1 MRMTFG
7 EAVKLVLSQFGI
19 GALWVQ
25 LGIWIGLVLVTL
37 MGFGSIFLSAWGLEW
52 ITATF
57 LVFYLIIVLGVI
69 YSPITWS
76 GISGAAVIAGQPGG
90 EPNLSLNDGITVLK
104 RWAPIALDK
113 MSLVLIF
120 WVPAWFLY
128 TILFSTKGYVQENMF
143 LFVFLPTLI
152 YFAKDEW
159 PTGKLVLRIA
169 GYLLIAI
176 AVYVVGAT
184 VFGTVERKVADPS
197 VQAMQEYHDQ
207 LKAEGLKLDARVT
220 DDLIALK
227 KTGKP
232 LTAEQKAVWEYLER
246 KRQAQSLRPTDLK
259 GKVEEFVGEANPA
272 DKSWWKQYWPLVG
285 GLVIGGI
292 ALAVYSRRRL
302 AGGSTAGTAHA
313 APAGAHAPAKKK
325 GWVGKILFILIAG
338 GLGYL
343 YVTERIGYS
352 KEQFVMIEH
361 LGDQQVCGLPN
372 NTWLTFR
379 VVNPVVVYAGR
390 PGERPSP
397 FTLTDSFR
405 MVRDLEESPKR
416 FAHPG
421 EVFLTNKW
429 GCTAWSFPLD
439 DQGGKVAIDKE
450 LTGNR
455 RSVLLHFESVAP
467 WRWHK

>member
-1 MRMTFG
+1 MTFG

-19 GALWVQ
+19 GVLWVQ
-25 LGIWIGLVLVTL
+25 LGIWLGLVLVVL

-128 TILFSTKGYVQENMF
+128 TVIFSTKGHVQENMF
-143 LFVFLPTLI
+143 LFVIIPTLI

-227 KTGKP
+227 KAGKP

-246 KRQAQSLRPTDLK
+246 KRMEQSLRPTDLK
-259 GKVEEFVGEANPA
+259 GKVEEFVGEAKPTQSA
-272 DKSWWKQYWPLVG
+272 WWKEHWLALTIAI
-285 GLVIGGI
+285 GLI

-313 APAGAHAPAKKK
+313 APAGAHAPAKK
-325 GWVGKILFILIAG
+325 GWFGKLVFVGIII

-343 YVTERIGYS
+343 YATERIGYS
-352 KEQFVMIEH
+352 KEQFVMVEH
-361 LGDQQVCGLPN
+361 LGDQQVCGLPAD
-372 NTWLTFR
+372 TFLTFR
-379 VVNPVVVYAGR
+379 VVNPVVVYAGK
-390 PGERPSP
+390 PGEKPSP
-397 FTLTDSFR
+397 YTLTNAFR

-421 EVFLTNKW
+421 EVFLTNAF
-429 GCTAWSFPLD
+429 GCTAWTFPLD
-439 DQGGKVAIDKE
+439 DQGGKVAINQE

-455 RSVLLHFESVAP
+455 RSVLLHFEWVAP

>member
-25 LGIWIGLVLVTL
+25 LGIWIGLLLVTL

-90 EPNLSLNDGITVLK
+90 EPNLSLKDGITVLK

-128 TILFSTKGYVQENMF
+128 TVLFSTKGHVQENMF
-143 LFVFLPTLI
+143 LFVIIPTLI

-169 GYLLIAI
+169 GYFLVAI

-197 VQAMQEYHDQ
+197 SVVLLEYQQEQ
-207 LKAEGLKLDARVT
+207 ERQTIEREERVAK
-220 DDLIALK
+220 DLTALK
-227 KTGKP
+227 KSGKAF
-232 LTAEQKAVWEYLER
+232 TAEQKAVWEYLEK
-246 KRQAQSLRPTDLK
+246 KRQAQSLRPADL
-259 GKVEEFVGEANPA
+259 VESLVEAKPTQ
-272 DKSWWKQYWPLVG
+272 STWWKEHWLALTIAI
-285 GLVIGGI
+285 GLI
-292 ALAVYSRRRL
+292 ALAVYGWRRL
-302 AGGSTAGTAHA
+302 SGSGGGTAVAGTTVA
-313 APAGAHAPAKKK
+313 APAGRAPAKK

-352 KEQFVMIEH
+352 KEQDVMVEH
-361 LGDQQVCGLPN
+361 LGDQQVCGLPG

-405 MVRDLEESPKR
+405 MVRDLEEAPKR

-421 EVFLTNKW
+421 EVFRTNQF
-429 GCTAWSFPLD
+429 GCTAWSFPMD
-439 DQGGKVAIDKE
+439 EGFRKVAIVTE
-450 LTGNR
+450 LGQNR